1 MCLQCYCFG
10 LYDCVYQVHVHYL
23 NQEVV
28 LFRFVLFGRVLAVA
42 IFNFL
47 ISKTKDYQY
56 SYIVFGETNI
66 TNQ

>member
-1 MCLQCYCFG
+1 MYE
-10 LYDCVYQVHVHYL
+10 VHVHYL
-23 NQEVV
+23 NQNVV
-28 LFRFVLFGRVLAVA
+28 LFRLVLFGKVLAEE

-47 ISKTKDYQY
+47 ISKTKNYQY